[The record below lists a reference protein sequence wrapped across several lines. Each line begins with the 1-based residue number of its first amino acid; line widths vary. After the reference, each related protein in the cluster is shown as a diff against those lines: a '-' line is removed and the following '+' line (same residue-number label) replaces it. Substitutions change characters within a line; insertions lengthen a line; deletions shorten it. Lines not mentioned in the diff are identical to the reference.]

1 MKRAAVLAF
10 ACLALIS
17 MLCTTAMA
25 TTLTDTALTDSQF
38 SSFSGSRLSSQ
49 ISHFSFGSGL
59 GLTSG
64 DMYSAAF
71 AGTGSLAGH
80 TLYVYQLKLTGGIST
95 GTSLNVG
102 SVNNILRTLNLDG
115 TAGADSSFHLTGS
128 LNANSNLQKFFG
140 GNGLLAPLSSVV
152 DDITGDYKTVFANIG
167 AGSASTIFGYISD
180 GYLGTTVASTLDV
193 TGQLIAGPVA
203 VAPGPTPE
211 PATLLLLGTGLTGMA
226 AWRWRKYTHGKA
238 R

>member
-1 MKRAAVLAF
+1 MKRVAVLAF
-10 ACLALIS
+10 ACLALVS
-17 MLCTTAMA
+17 MLHSTASA
-25 TTLTDTALTDSQF
+25 STLTDTSLTDTQF
-38 SSFSGSRLSSQ
+38 SSFSGSMLSSK
-49 ISHFSFGSGL
+49 ISHFSFGTL
-59 GLTSG
+59 NVTTG

-80 TLYVYQLKLTGGIST
+80 TIYVYQLKLSGGIST

-102 SVNNILRTLNLDG
+102 SINNLVQTLNLDG
-115 TAGADSSFHLTGS
+115 STGADTSFHLAGS
-128 LNANSNLQKFFG
+128 LTSGSGLQKFFG

-152 DDITGDYKTVFANIG
+152 DDITGDYKTLFANIG
-167 AGSASTIFGYISD
+167 AGSASAIFGYISD

-193 TGQLIAGPVA
+193 TGQLIAGPLA

-211 PATLLLLGTGLTGMA
+211 PATLLLLGSGLTGMA
-226 AWRWRKYTHGKA
+226 AWGWRKHTQRKA

>member
-1 MKRAAVLAF
+1 MKRVAVLAF
-10 ACLALIS
+10 ACLVLVS
-17 MLCTTAMA
+17 MLHSAASA
-25 TTLTDTALTDSQF
+25 TTLTDTSLTDAQF
-38 SSFSGSRLSSQ
+38 SSFSGSMLSSK
-49 ISHFSFGSGL
+49 ISHFSFGTLSV
-59 GLTSG
+59 TTG

-80 TLYVYQLKLTGGIST
+80 TIYVYQLKLSGGVST

-102 SVNNILRTLNLDG
+102 SINNLVQTLNLDG
-115 TAGADSSFHLTGS
+115 STGADSSFHLTGS
-128 LNANSNLQKFFG
+128 LTSGSGLQKFFG

-152 DDITGDYKTVFANIG
+152 DDITGDYKTLFANIG

-180 GYLGTTVASTLDV
+180 GYLGTTIASTLDV

-211 PATLLLLGTGLTGMA
+211 PATLLLLGSGLTGMA
-226 AWRWRKYTHGKA
+226 AWGWRKHTQRKA